1 MSIVGTE
8 RIRAT
13 RRLVCV
19 TRASRAL
26 TGSLRTDRGLR
37 PRASYVR
44 QSPVRPSQQPTLKR
58 HRGHWNVPWRHSIA
72 AAQRGQGS
80 TAGAGVVSAGGDE
93 AAIRRRYGSRRTAFE
108 EVWVPR
114 TPSGH
119 PPARAGPHS
128 GRPGSPLSRP
138 MPGSRASRALVPGA
152 DPREPRRAPGFTLS
166 LQIEGCRAD
175 PREGRASGR
184 SPRCDRRDRGS
195 WRCGGPRD
203 DPSARSAVRLP
214 GAPARQPSRPR
225 HRRRA

>member
-80 TAGAGVVSAGGDE
+80 SAGAGVVSAGGDE
-93 AAIRRRYGSRRTAFE
+93 AAIRRRYGARRTAFE
-108 EVWVPR
+108 ESVGAPYPLG
-114 TPSGH
+114 TPICT
-119 PPARAGPHS
+119 
-128 GRPGSPLSRP
+128 GRPPLRAARLSALPSHARESRN
-138 MPGSRASRALVPGA
+138 AALVPGA
-152 DPREPRRAPGFTLS
+152 DRANRGAPRVSPFPYRSR
-166 LQIEGCRAD
+166 GCRAD

>member
-80 TAGAGVVSAGGDE
+80 SAGAGVVSAGGDE

-108 EVWVPR
+108 GCGCPVPPR
-114 TPSGH
+114 DTHLHGPAPTPGG
-119 PPARAGPHS
+119 PALRSSVPCPGVAQRELWYPVPTRANRGAPRVS
-128 GRPGSPLSRP
+128 PFPYRSRGR
-138 MPGSRASRALVPGA
+138 
-152 DPREPRRAPGFTLS
+152 
-166 LQIEGCRAD
+166 RAD

>member
-1 MSIVGTE
+1 MSSVGTQ
-8 RIRAT
+8 RIPAT
-13 RRLVCV
+13 RCLVCV

-26 TGSLRTDRGLR
+26 TGSLRTDRGVR
-37 PRASYVR
+37 PRACYVR

-58 HRGHWNVPWRHSIA
+58 HRGHWNVPCRHSIA
-72 AAQRGQGS
+72 AAQRGQVS
-80 TAGAGVVSAGGDE
+80 TAGWGVVSAGGG
-93 AAIRRRYGSRRTAFE
+93 AAIRRRYGARRTAVE
-108 EVWVPR
+108 RCGCPVPPR
-114 TPSGH
+114 DTHLHGPAPLRAARLSALPSQ
-119 PPARAGPHS
+119 
-128 GRPGSPLSRP
+128 
-138 MPGSRASRALVPGA
+138 PGSRATRALVPGA
-152 DPREPRRAPGFTLS
+152 DTREPRRAPGFTLS
-166 LQIEGCRAD
+166 LQIEGRRAD